1 MEYLSCA
8 NPLPFSPI
16 ITLTRMSPQDV
27 QSLMV
32 VVPWIP
38 LAAIDVEIDIPFVF
52 IPPATLT
59 LLSGIHQI

>member
-1 MEYLSCA
+1 
-8 NPLPFSPI
+8 
-16 ITLTRMSPQDV
+16 MSPQDV

-38 LAAIDVEIDIPFVF
+38 LAAIDVEIDIPFIF